1 MKILYHGSPNKLE
14 IGDFLKVASSL
25 SNGKDLITKEY
36 KPAIYAT
43 GGYEYAMYY
52 ALSID
57 STNGGYSLE
66 PYGTPKLFIMESA
79 DSIYG
84 YVYELNGDNFHWE
97 KMAPPK
103 DEWVSFSDEQI
114 VGRKE
119 IGVKQLLDMG
129 YDVRVKKANF
139 KKGADKIRKACTYQE
154 QSKNPDQLKK
164 LLDEYTVDARTLV

>member
-14 IGDFLKVASSL
+14 IGDSLKIASSL
-25 SNGKDLITKEY
+25 YKGKDPLTKEY

-43 GGYEYAMYY
+43 AGYEYALHY
-52 ALSID
+52 ALRID
-57 STNGGYSLE
+57 STKGGYSLE
-66 PYGTPKLFIMESA
+66 PYGKPKLFIMESA

-84 YVYELNGDNFHWE
+84 YVYELNGDNFCWE

-103 DEWVSFSDEQI
+103 DEWISFSDEQI

-129 YDVRVKKANF
+129 YDVRIKKANF
-139 KKGADKIRKACTYQE
+139 EKGAEKIRKACTYQE
-154 QSKNPDQLKK
+154 QSKNPEQLKK